1 MRYVK
6 CGRVC
11 KFGLAHQVF
20 GRRQTFWDMVLGL
33 LSARDKSLPVILLEL
48 VATVM
53 VNFTVG
59 LCVSVFAFLFQAR
72 PDALRLH
79 VMRACVPPVCTPCLL
94 SCPIPPLAFCV
105 GADVRGGLSSNR
117 NGEC

>member
-1 MRYVK
+1 MPVHNVR
-6 CGRVC
+6 CGTSSAAAMLSSGV
-11 KFGLAHQVF
+11 AHQVF

-72 PDALRLH
+72 PIAML
-79 VMRACVPPVCTPCLL
+79 
-94 SCPIPPLAFCV
+94 
-105 GADVRGGLSSNR
+105 
-117 NGEC
+117 

>member
-1 MRYVK
+1 M
-6 CGRVC
+6 
-11 KFGLAHQVF
+11 F

-72 PDALRLH
+72 PNALHARGLQACEPKSAH
-79 VMRACVPPVCTPCLL
+79 LAPWSCPAAPLACVVGAVALDWLVMRLK
-94 SCPIPPLAFCV
+94 LA
-105 GADVRGGLSSNR
+105 DR
-117 NGEC
+117 

>member
-1 MRYVK
+1 MLSSGV
-6 CGRVC
+6 
-11 KFGLAHQVF
+11 AHQVF

-72 PDALRLH
+72 PIAML
-79 VMRACVPPVCTPCLL
+79 
-94 SCPIPPLAFCV
+94 
-105 GADVRGGLSSNR
+105 
-117 NGEC
+117 

>member
-1 MRYVK
+1 MGGFRAAGMLSSGV
-6 CGRVC
+6 
-11 KFGLAHQVF
+11 AHQVF

-59 LCVSVFAFLFQAR
+59 LCVCVIAFLFQAR
-72 PDALRLH
+72 PHALH
-79 VMRACVPPVCTPCLL
+79 AQDQQAC
-94 SCPIPPLAFCV
+94 
-105 GADVRGGLSSNR
+105 
-117 NGEC
+117 